1 MYTLNDT
8 ESELSVAYL
17 QAVAAN
23 ARISCSGVTRTMD
36 NEAIDAT
43 LHGVGAF
50 GGPMTEITLHVQ
62 LKATVSPLVLQRG
75 RFSYFLQGVEGYN
88 KLRSTTSNISKI
100 LIVLQLPSNQAK
112 WLEHS
117 VDQLILRNCAYWVC
131 LAGAPESANAT
142 GQTIYIPQD
151 QVLSPDGLQ
160 QIFARLSNEEELVY
174 AG

>member
-17 QAVAAN
+17 QAVAAKV
-23 ARISCSGVTRTMD
+23 RVSCTGVTRTMD

-62 LKATVSPLVLQRG
+62 LKATVAPLTLQG
-75 RFSYFLQGVEGYN
+75 GKFSYFLKGVEGYN
-88 KLRSTTSNISKI
+88 KLRSKTSNIPKI
-100 LIVLQLPSNQAK
+100 LVVLQLPSDQTK

-131 LAGAPESANAT
+131 LAGAVDSTNAT

-151 QVLSPDGLQ
+151 QVLSPDGLR